1 MIFANSVALW
11 FIALLPVV
19 ALAYLVKRKLRERRV
34 TAMFLW
40 EEALE
45 RKLTSSRSFRV
56 RNIFALLLALA
67 VTATLLAAW
76 ANPMKKNTERV
87 ATLVVV
93 VDNSRSMNARE
104 AGGKTRLDLAKE
116 FVRKTIFNK
125 SSSAQVLLL
134 TTSGVEKVACGF
146 TDDFRVLDACAAS
159 IEATDLPCAM
169 AQTLKTARLFQK
181 TRDDAKILVVSDCC
195 FENAEDIV
203 KKEVSGDDVAFEKI
217 GGELENVGIVEFE
230 ARRSP
235 TGDAL
240 FETMIAVANFTSG
253 ALDCEVEIQ
262 LDGSIVDIAPF
273 QLAPGEQVRK
283 FLKNESTLGGEL
295 TARLILPDDV
305 ANALGNDDS
314 AQTVLPE
321 FPTVTVLIYGDYDR
335 FMRSAFASQPNVET
349 REIAEIPETLAA
361 NELLTICGDMPETL
375 PQGKIAFINPKGG
388 GDLFVVGEEAGET
401 FAEPEVLDGPLTRF
415 LNFRNVPLQGV
426 RTIEFRSNAKPTV
439 WASAPEAPLI
449 FTCGDATSCV
459 VFNFSSSEGAL
470 PLRALFPILIA
481 NAIGVAR
488 GENSDDAGSVAN
500 ISSAESNLIAEVS
513 AFKTGGYDS
522 NIDAA
527 SQFPVWRA
535 FALVA
540 LALALLE
547 FYGYCRRFI
556 D

>member
-45 RKLTSSRSFRV
+45 RRLTSSRSFRV

-67 VTATLLAAW
+67 ITATLIAAW
-76 ANPMKKNTERV
+76 ANPTKKNAENV
-87 ATLVVV
+87 ASLVVV
-93 VDNSRSMNARE
+93 IDNSRSMNALE
-104 AGGKTRLDLAKE
+104 GGGKTRLESAKE

-125 SSSAQVLLL
+125 SSDAQVLLL
-134 TTSGVEKVACGF
+134 TTAGSEKFACGF
-146 TDDFRVLDACAAS
+146 TDDFRALNACVDA
-159 IEATDLPCAM
+159 IEATEAPCAM
-169 AQTLKTARLFQK
+169 TQTLETARFFQK
-181 TRDDAKILVVSDCC
+181 TRDDAKILVVSDGC
-195 FENAEDIV
+195 FENAETIV
-203 KKEVSGDDVAFEKI
+203 KTELSVDDVAFEKI
-217 GGELENVGIVEFE
+217 GAKLENVGIVEFE

-240 FETMIAVANFTSG
+240 FETMIEVANFTSTSVN
-253 ALDCEVEIQ
+253 CEAEIQ
-262 LDGSIVDIAPF
+262 LDGSIVDVAPF

-305 ANALGNDDS
+305 SNALLNDDS

-321 FPTVTVLIYGDYDR
+321 FPSVTVLIHGNYDR

-349 REIAEIPETLAA
+349 LEIAEIPEILAA
-361 NELLTICGDMPETL
+361 NELLVICGDVPETL
-375 PQGKIAFINPKGG
+375 PQGKIAFVNPTSGG
-388 GDLFVVGEEAGET
+388 GFFSVGEEVGET
-401 FAEPEVLDGPLTRF
+401 FADSDVLDGSLTRF

-426 RTIEFRSNAKPTV
+426 RTIEFATDVKPTV
-439 WASAPEAPLI
+439 WAKTPEAPLL
-449 FTCGDATSCV
+449 FTYGDAESQV
-459 VFNFSSSEGAL
+459 VLNFSCSEGAL
-470 PLRALFPILIA
+470 PLRALFPILFANVIA
-481 NAIGVAR
+481 DAR
-488 GENSDDAGSVAN
+488 GESSEN
-500 ISSAESNLIAEVS
+500 IDGVSRYSSAESNLTATVNTSSKNVYGLNSGES
-513 AFKTGGYDS
+513 AQPS
-522 NIDAA
+522 I
-527 SQFPVWRA
+527 WRTL
-535 FALVA
+535 ALVA

-547 FYGYCRRFI
+547 FYGYCRRFV